1 MIILHECKKAP
12 IKTAVFD
19 FDGTIS
25 TLRCGW
31 EGVME
36 PLMTEILYGD
46 HPTTHEIRHVRDYIS
61 ASTGIQT
68 ILQMK
73 WICEELTAMGRQP
86 LSPWDYKAEYNRRLL
101 KMVELRRQRAANGET
116 DKFLMK
122 GSREFLA
129 ALKAKGVRLYAAS
142 GTDDADV
149 KREAEIL
156 GIAPF
161 FDEIAGALPRS
172 EDCSKEA
179 TLRRL
184 IGMGEGE
191 GLLVVGDGPV
201 EIRLGRQFGAATL
214 GIAGKERELSGF
226 DDVKIKRLTDAGA
239 HILCDCFENT
249 QEIFEFL
256 EGQV

>member
-1 MIILHECKKAP
+1 MIILNECKKAP

-31 EGVME
+31 ESVME
-36 PLMTEILYGD
+36 PLMTEILYGE
-46 HPTTHEIRHVRDYIS
+46 HPAEREVQYVRDYIS

-73 WICEELTAMGRQP
+73 WICEQLTAMGREP

-101 KMVELRRQRAANGET
+101 EMVNLRREDAARGNA
-116 DKFLMK
+116 DSYLMK
-122 GSREFLA
+122 GSREFLS

-149 KREAEIL
+149 KKEAEIL

-184 IGMGEGE
+184 IGMGESE

-226 DDVKIKRLTDAGA
+226 DDVKIKRLTGAGA
-239 HILCDCFENT
+239 HILCDCFLEADK
-249 QEIFEFL
+249 IFEFL
-256 EGQV
+256 EG